1 MLRNAQNQIITL
13 NAAQR
18 LICDVGMQD
27 MANGH
32 NTRPIAKERQRIL
45 KPLKETLEPRD
56 PCGRGTNGMFSLGT
70 RAKLIP

>member
-13 NAAQR
+13 LAAQR
-18 LICDVGMQD
+18 LIGDVGMQD

-32 NTRPIAKERQRIL
+32 NTPEVKARERIL
-45 KPLKETLEPRD
+45 KHLKETLELRD

>member
-18 LICDVGMQD
+18 QICAIGMKD
-27 MANGH
+27 LANGY
-32 NTRPIAKERQRIL
+32 NTPEVRARQMIL
-45 KPLKETLEPRD
+45 EPLKETLELRD
-56 PCGRGTNGMFSLGT
+56 PYGRETNGMFNLGT